1 MERGAMIVQLSDFVG
16 ILSLGLNI
24 GTGAPS
30 LTRTADEAWAQ
41 SLIDTYLPDYVRG
54 LLGNSAAEGFLA
66 WLAEAERE
74 DNAAYEQLLALITA
88 EHPNPA
94 ACYIYFK
101 ALDNGNVRA
110 SSTGVHRTA
119 DDGAENPRGLQIRAW
134 NVMVDAN
141 RRILLQAGVSDVLAE
156 AKVTLCPKLGF
167 CETLNW
173 FGI

>member
-1 MERGAMIVQLSDFVG
+1 MEKAIVQLSDFTG
-16 ILSLGLNI
+16 ILSLGLNV

-41 SLIDTYLPDYVRG
+41 SLIDTYLPDYLRG
-54 LLGNSAAEGFLA
+54 ILGYQMTESFLA
-66 WLAEAERE
+66 WAGADVRE
-74 DNAAYEQLLALITA
+74 EDAVFDALLTLITN

-94 ACYIYFK
+94 ACYVYFK

-119 DDGAENPRGLQIRAW
+119 DDGAENARGLQIRAW
-134 NVMVDAN
+134 NAMVDGN
-141 RRILLQAGVSDVLAE
+141 RRILLKAAE
-156 AKVTLCPKLGF
+156 TEALQGVTLCPRTGF
-167 CETLNW
+167 METLNW

>member
-1 MERGAMIVQLSDFVG
+1 MEKAIVQLSDFTG
-16 ILSLGLNI
+16 ILSLGLNV
-24 GTGAPS
+24 GTGTPS

-41 SLIDTYLPDYVRG
+41 SLIDTYLPDYLRG
-54 LLGNSAAEGFLA
+54 ILGYQMTESFLA
-66 WLAEAERE
+66 WAGADVRE
-74 DNAAYEQLLALITA
+74 DNEVFVKLLDLITN

-134 NVMVDAN
+134 NAMVDGN
-141 RRILLQAGVSDVLAE
+141 RRILLKTGEDE
-156 AKVTLCPKLGF
+156 TFNGVTLNPRLGF
-167 CETLNW
+167 LETLNW